1 MRCLVSGVAGFIGS
15 HLAERLVRDG
25 HEVIS
30 IDCFLDYYPREV
42 KEENLA
48 GLKKS
53 PNFHFQEANL
63 LELDLPALVQKTDF
77 IFHLAAQAGVRASWG
92 ESFSIYTENNIRA
105 TQRLLESCKGQ
116 KVSKFILAS
125 SSSVYG
131 DAEEMPTS
139 ENSAPKPVSPYG
151 LSKLACEHLC
161 YLYWKNHKI
170 PYLALRYF
178 TVYGPRQRPDMAFHK
193 FLRSALHG
201 KEIEIYGDG
210 NQTRDFTYISDII
223 NATVKSIS
231 TDAVA
236 ESVNLGGGSPATIWQ
251 VLNIIEEITGKRV
264 RLRHIEEQ
272 KGDVRHTCADITKA
286 QRILGYA
293 PQVRL
298 GEGLRKQF
306 LWQKGGMLDAY

>member
-25 HEVIS
+25 QEVIG

-53 PNFHFQEANL
+53 PNFHFLEANL

-251 VLNIIEEITGKRV
+251 VLNIIEDITGKRV

>member
-25 HEVIS
+25 QEVIG

-251 VLNIIEEITGKRV
+251 VLNIIEDITGKRV

>member
-251 VLNIIEEITGKRV
+251 VLNIIEDITGKRV

-298 GEGLRKQF
+298 GEGLRKQL

>member
-1 MRCLVSGVAGFIGS
+1 MRCLVSGAAGFIGS

-53 PNFHFQEANL
+53 PNFHFLEANL

-116 KVSKFILAS
+116 KISKFILAS

-161 YLYWKNHKI
+161 YLYWKNYKI

-298 GEGLRKQF
+298 GDGLRKQF

>member
-25 HEVIS
+25 QEVIG

>member
-25 HEVIS
+25 QEVIG

-53 PNFHFQEANL
+53 PNFHFLEANL

-161 YLYWKNHKI
+161 YLYWKNYKI

-193 FLRSALHG
+193 FLRAALHG

>member
-1 MRCLVSGVAGFIGS
+1 MRCLVSGAAGFIGS

-25 HEVIS
+25 QEVIG

-251 VLNIIEEITGKRV
+251 VLNIIEDITGKKIQI
-264 RLRHIEEQ
+264 RHIEEQ

-298 GEGLRKQF
+298 GDGLRKQF

>member
-1 MRCLVSGVAGFIGS
+1 MRCLVSGAAGFIGS

-25 HEVIS
+25 QEVIG

-251 VLNIIEEITGKRV
+251 VLNIIEDITGKRV

-298 GEGLRKQF
+298 GDGLRKQF

>member
-1 MRCLVSGVAGFIGS
+1 MRCLVSGIAGFIGS

-251 VLNIIEEITGKRV
+251 VLNIIEDITGKRV

>member
-25 HEVIS
+25 QEVIG

-298 GEGLRKQF
+298 GEGLRKQL

>member
-25 HEVIS
+25 QEVIG

-251 VLNIIEEITGKRV
+251 VLNIIEDITGKRV

-298 GEGLRKQF
+298 GDGLRKQF

>member
-1 MRCLVSGVAGFIGS
+1 MRCLVSGAAGFIGS

-298 GEGLRKQF
+298 GDGLRKQF

>member
-1 MRCLVSGVAGFIGS
+1 MRCLVSGIAGFIGS

-25 HEVIS
+25 QEVIG

-251 VLNIIEEITGKRV
+251 VLNIIEDITGKRV

>member
-1 MRCLVSGVAGFIGS
+1 MRCLVSGIAGFIGS

-25 HEVIS
+25 QEVIG

-298 GEGLRKQF
+298 GEGLRKQL

>member
-25 HEVIS
+25 QEVIG

-251 VLNIIEEITGKRV
+251 VLNIIEDITGKRV

-298 GEGLRKQF
+298 GEGLRKQL